1 MKIRADIDR
10 RDARR
15 LLSRALDGTDDL
27 EDRAA
32 ATGNADLR
40 ALLRFA
46 AGRRLGR
53 VGASPR
59 VDSEGGAAPS
69 GTAEAPSATAAVAAQ
84 HDATTGAGTA
94 SGASAAAAGPRL
106 LRRRDVSD
114 ALVSLQLSRPVGFDY
129 RPGQHVKM
137 GLPDLM
143 RTYSLVSAPH
153 EDHLEFFVELFA
165 DGRLSSRLATLA
177 PGAGMALGSRAKGK
191 LALDGSRRNQLMVAT
206 VTGIAPYVSLLRDH
220 FNGPGGADHR
230 FVILHGAS
238 HADEFGYAEEL
249 GSLARAHPGRLT
261 YIPTV
266 SRPASPRNAAWR
278 GARGRVDAHLDALIT
293 RLGLHAGDT
302 AAFACGNP
310 DMVRNVAGDLRRRG
324 FPTYTE
330 PFD

>member
-15 LLSRALDGTDDL
+15 LLSRALDGTDEL

-46 AGRRLGR
+46 ASRRCGR
-53 VGASPR
+53 VGASPPAHT
-59 VDSEGGAAPS
+59 GS
-69 GTAEAPSATAAVAAQ
+69 GTPPDTAESPSAAEPAQ
-84 HDATTGAGTA
+84 HDPT
-94 SGASAAAAGPRL
+94 SGPGSVDGAAAGGPRL

-114 ALVSLQLSRPVGFDY
+114 ALVSLQLSRPAGFDY

-137 GLPDLM
+137 GLPDLL

-153 EDHLEFFVELFA
+153 EDHLEFFVELFP

-177 PGAGMALGSRAKGK
+177 PGAAMALGSRAKGK

-206 VTGIAPYVSLLRDH
+206 VTGIAPYVSMLRDH
-220 FNGPGGADHR
+220 FNGPDGAEHR
-230 FVILHGAS
+230 FVVLHGAS
-238 HADEFGYAEEL
+238 HADEFGYAGEL
-249 GSLARAHPGRLT
+249 DALARAHPGRLT

-278 GARGRVDAHLDALIT
+278 GARGRVDAHLGALIT

>member
-1 MKIRADIDR
+1 MNIRADIDR
-10 RDARR
+10 RAARR

-46 AGRRLGR
+46 ASRRLDR

-59 VDSEGGAAPS
+59 ADTEGGEAPP
-69 GTAEAPSATAAVAAQ
+69 GLAEAPSTRTTEPAQ
-84 HDATTGAGTA
+84 HAMTSGGGTTH
-94 SGASAAAAGPRL
+94 GASAAEPRL

-114 ALVSLQLSRPVGFDY
+114 ALISLQLSRPAGFDY

-165 DGRLSSRLATLA
+165 DGRLSSRLANLA
-177 PGAGMALGSRAKGK
+177 PGTGMALGSRAKGK

-220 FNGPGGADHR
+220 FDGPGGTDHR

-249 GSLARAHPGRLT
+249 GHLARAHPGRLT
-261 YIPTV
+261 YLPTV

-278 GARGRVDAHLDALIT
+278 GARGRVDTHLDALIT

>member
-10 RDARR
+10 RATYG
-15 LLSRALDGTDDL
+15 LLTRTLDGADDL
-27 EDRAA
+27 EDKAA
-32 ATGNADLR
+32 ATGNAELR

-46 AGRRLGR
+46 ASRRLGR
-53 VGASPR
+53 VGTGPETAS
-59 VDSEGGAAPS
+59 DGGGAP
-69 GTAEAPSATAAVAAQ
+69 P
-84 HDATTGAGTA
+84 ATTEAA
-94 SGASAAAAGPRL
+94 STQASAAARQAGPDHAATAGGAAKAPPRL

-114 ALVSLQLSRPVGFDY
+114 GLVSLQLSRPAGFDY
-129 RPGQHVKM
+129 RPGQHVKI
-137 GLPDLM
+137 GLPGLM

-177 PGAGMALGSRAKGK
+177 PGTEMALGSRAKGK

-220 FNGPGGADHR
+220 FHGPGGADHR
-230 FVILHGAS
+230 FAILHGAS
-238 HADEFGYAEEL
+238 HADEFGYAEEF
-249 GSLARAHPGRLT
+249 GELARAHPGRLT
-261 YIPTV
+261 YIPMV

-310 DMVRNVAGDLRRRG
+310 DMVRNVAGNLRRRG